1 MRLSEKYWAAIRV
14 SLVFQVF
21 LCLMTLL
28 MTDLGLSFQIWGITM
43 TAYWGGVIVVVMRRP
58 VAPTRLDIFLVRWSF
73 PFLFILAVPLVALI
87 WKARGVMG

>member
-28 MTDLGLSFQIWGITM
+28 MTDFGLSFQIWGITM
-43 TAYWGGVIVVVMRRP
+43 AAYWGGVIVV
-58 VAPTRLDIFLVRWSF
+58 
-73 PFLFILAVPLVALI
+73 
-87 WKARGVMG
+87 